1 MRLGLIAVDL
11 DGTLLGGTP
20 GRYGILP
27 AATAALCGAARL
39 GLRVCIATGRD
50 LPFVL
55 ELLAREGIRPRADG
69 WPHVIIAEERTIHEW
84 RDDAFVPDNA
94 WNREVLAAE
103 RSSFTAVRQGVI
115 ELLQG
120 PLLAIDPDVRRVD
133 GEKEEGR
140 GFVEIVF
147 KDSQGSRRGEA
158 LLREWL
164 RKRQLPYVPV
174 RNVAGVAIRHS
185 TVGKGAVLAAVCQRF
200 SLQPQQVLA
209 IGDSVNDLSM
219 VDGRLGFKAAA
230 PGNAEPEVQ
239 EAVRRIGGYIARGQC
254 GDGVAEAVRAL
265 VFNAE
270 GEEESRCALPHR

>member
-1 MRLGLIAVDL
+1 MRLALIAVDL
-11 DGTLLGGTP
+11 DGTLLGGTS

-27 AATAALCGAARL
+27 AATEALRGAARL

-50 LPFVL
+50 LPFIL
-55 ELLAREGIRPRADG
+55 ELLEREGIRPHAEG
-69 WPHVIIAEERTIHEW
+69 WPHVIIAEERTVHHW
-84 RDDAFVPDNA
+84 RNDAFVPDDA

-103 RSSFTAVRQGVI
+103 RSSFTTVRQGVI

-120 PLLAIDPDVRRVD
+120 PLLAIDPEARRVD
-133 GEKEEGR
+133 GEKEEQR

-147 KDSQGSRRGEA
+147 KDAQASRRGEA

-164 RKRQLPYVPV
+164 RERQLPYVPV
-174 RNVAGVAIRHS
+174 RNVAGVAIRHL
-185 TVGKGAVLAAVCQRF
+185 TVGKGAVLAAVCERF

-219 VDGRLGFKAAA
+219 VDGRMGFKAAA
-230 PGNAEPEVQ
+230 PANAEPEVQ
-239 EAVRRIGGYIARGQC
+239 EAVRRIGGYVARGRI

-265 VFNAE
+265 VLNAE
-270 GEEESRCALPHR
+270 GEEETRCALPHR